1 MEKKSQDFSIKEA
14 KRLANTPQGQQLMQL
29 LQKSDPARLEK
40 AMVAANTGNYKE
52 AGQILN
58 DLLSSPQ
65 AQQLIRQ
72 LGGKH
77 GGL

>member
-14 KRLANTPQGQQLMQL
+14 QRLANSPQGQQLMQL
-29 LQKSDPARLEK
+29 LQKSDSAALEK
-40 AMVAANTGNYKE
+40 AMAAANAGNYKE
-52 AGQILN
+52 AGKLLN
-58 DLLSSPQ
+58 GLLASPE